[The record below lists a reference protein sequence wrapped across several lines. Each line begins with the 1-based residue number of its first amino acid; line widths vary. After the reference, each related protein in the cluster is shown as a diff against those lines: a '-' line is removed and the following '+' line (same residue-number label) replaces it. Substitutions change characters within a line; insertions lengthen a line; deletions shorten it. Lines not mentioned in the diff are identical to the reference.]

1 MNPLIQ
7 VKAASIFL
15 VAFGLTCFALSPSA
29 QAVSPPPD
37 GGYPGGN
44 TAEGQNALLSLTTG
58 GYNTAVGFLSLRS
71 DTTGSYNTGIGA
83 AALFGNNGDQNTATG
98 TGALFVNAGS
108 FNTANGSLALFS
120 NTSGTFNSA
129 LGQGALFSNT
139 QGAQNTGTGAGALFN
154 NTIGT
159 GNTANGYQALNFS
172 TGSGNTAVGYQAL
185 LHNTSGGNNIA
196 LGVLAGTAVTGGNNN
211 IDIGNPGFAG
221 DSETIR
227 IGTDG
232 VHAATYIA
240 GISGVIVGN
249 SMAVIIDPNGHLGT
263 IVSSRRFKKE
273 IKPMDDA
280 SERLFLLK
288 PVTFHYKEDIDPA
301 RISQF
306 GLVAEDVEKV
316 SPDLVVRDKEGKPYS
331 VRYDQVNAMLLNEF
345 LKAHRKMEQQQKQID
360 NLSAQLKEQAE
371 LIQQVRTQIK
381 TSDPLPSL
389 VVNTP

>member
-15 VAFGLTCFALSPSA
+15 VAFGFVCFALSPSA
-29 QAVSPPPD
+29 HAVSPPPD

-58 GYNTAVGFLSLRS
+58 GYNTAVGFFSLRS

-98 TGALFVNAGS
+98 AGALFVNTGS

-129 LGQGALFSNT
+129 VGQGALFSNT
-139 QGAQNTGTGAGALFN
+139 EGASNTATGAGELFN

-159 GNTANGYQALNFS
+159 GNTANGFQALNFN
-172 TGSGNTAVGYQAL
+172 TGSGNTAIGYQAL
-185 LHNTSGGNNIA
+185 EHNTSGGNNIA
-196 LGVLAGTAVTGGNNN
+196 VSSLAGLAVTAGDNN
-211 IDIGNPGFAG
+211 IAIGNFGASNESG
-221 DSETIR
+221 TIR
-227 IGTDG
+227 IGTDQI
-232 VHAATYIA
+232 HTATFIA
-240 GISGVIVGN
+240 GISGVTVGN
-249 SMAVIIDPNGHLGT
+249 GMTVIIDPNGHLGT

-273 IKPMDDA
+273 IKPMDYA

-345 LKAHRKMEQQQKQID
+345 LKAHRKMEQQQKQI
-360 NLSAQLKEQAE
+360 NVLAAQIKEQAE
-371 LIQQVRTQIK
+371 VIQRVRTQIK
-381 TSDPLPSL
+381 TSDPVLSA
-389 VVNTP
+389 VVNNP